1 MNVKILGII
10 VLLGMMVIFAIQNT
24 QTVKIQFLFWGFE
37 TSSVLTILVSF
48 LIGVL
53 VGWLMKWIGSGK
65 RETEE
70 FLDGRL

>member
-1 MNVKILGII
+1 
-10 VLLGMMVIFAIQNT
+10 MMVIFAIQNT

-53 VGWLMKWIGSGK
+53 VAG
-65 RETEE
+65 
-70 FLDGRL
+70 